1 MVADPQEKAPK
12 GKVLRI
18 LTPTQMLL
26 GFPIALTQ
34 INVWNRCVKLTK
46 KNSSNNVFFV
56 LSKRKY

>member
-1 MVADPQEKAPK
+1 MVTDPQEKAPK
-12 GKVLRI
+12 GRVLKI
-18 LTPTQMLL
+18 LTPKQMLP

-34 INVWNRCVKLTK
+34 INVWNRCAKLTN